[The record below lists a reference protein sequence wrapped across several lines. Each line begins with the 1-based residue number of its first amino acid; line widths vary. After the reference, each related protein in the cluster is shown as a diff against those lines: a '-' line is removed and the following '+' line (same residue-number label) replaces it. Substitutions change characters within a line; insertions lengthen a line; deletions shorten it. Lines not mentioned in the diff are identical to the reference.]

1 MNHNKNLN
9 LTKDH
14 SPRKTRRKMRP
25 EQVKSSVLT
34 LDNIKQ
40 WNGLKSHQ
48 AFHATLDRDGRR
60 EIYWEAIRAA
70 NAHPEDAG

>member
-48 AFHATLDRDGRR
+48 AFQATLRQRWLKGGKDR
-60 EIYWEAIRAA
+60 IRIV
-70 NAHPEDAG
+70 